1 MGMFDSFYI
10 EYQEKEHEVQTKQF
24 ENLLDIWR
32 IGDVVNQP
40 KAGVQVYFEERFWN
54 TGTDVMDYSFEHD
67 DTANCVI
74 FIMKDLINRGFKVNY
89 THPNLLLINWM
100 EKPKTVEVR
109 QSNNFRL
116 INDTSDNSLI
126 YHPTDIN
133 SLEFKTDN
141 LFGL

>member
-1 MGMFDSFYI
+1 MLNINQLHKEI
-10 EYQEKEHEVQTKQF
+10 EKRESRKNVVYQKILEKCF
-24 ENLLDIWR
+24 NR
-32 IGDVVNQP
+32 IISVNQKSDDCYCIFVVP
-40 KAGVQVYFEERFWN
+40 TFVFGVPLY
-54 TGTDVMDYSFEHD
+54 DV
-67 DTANCVI
+67 ANCVI